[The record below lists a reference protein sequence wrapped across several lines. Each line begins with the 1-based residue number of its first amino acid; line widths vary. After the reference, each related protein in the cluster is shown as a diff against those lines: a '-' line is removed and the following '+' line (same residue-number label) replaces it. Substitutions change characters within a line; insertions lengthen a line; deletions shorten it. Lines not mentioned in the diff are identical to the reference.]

1 MQQQQQQQQQYLLCS
16 QIYLE
21 LEIEGKVPPPRSV
34 ESWSCWKKQILPWTT
49 ACLSHS
55 LSLSLSLSLS
65 RSRSL
70 SLLLPLSSF
79 IQICQISAFSIPC
92 GKTFRVCG
100 MGGVRKLKIAEAW
113 LAMPCWKRQFLFEF
127 SNQAELSL
135 ALYLNGET
143 MKTSSTFFTSAFAQ
157 FLKSVEA

>member
-1 MQQQQQQQQQYLLCS
+1 MQS
-16 QIYLE
+16 N
-21 LEIEGKVPPPRSV
+21 
-34 ESWSCWKKQILPWTT
+34 LPWTWNRGKSPPPSKCGKLIVLKKANPT
-49 ACLSHS
+49 LNNSLFVSLC
-55 LSLSLSLSLS
+55 LSLSVSLSLS

-113 LAMPCWKRQFLFEF
+113 LAMPCWKLQFLLEF
-127 SNQAELSL
+127 VNQAELCL